1 MKETTSLNIA
11 LKEWA
16 VTARAL
22 RENRQIILLRKG
34 GIMEAIG
41 GFQMEHDQ
49 FLLFPTYLHQ
59 NEKMLKPDVH
69 PWYEPATVEPK
80 EIRID
85 IACEVTDILRL
96 KTREQMNSID
106 EFHIWTDP
114 LIDMRFNYKPQN
126 PLHLLIVRAYQLVEA
141 VTIDNTPAYA
151 GCKSW
156 VPLSEAISTVAVT
169 PTMSDSA
176 FNSAREKV
184 LAGLYS
190 GS

>member
-34 GIMEAIG
+34 GIMEAVG

-59 NEKMLKPDVH
+59 NEKMLKADVH
-69 PWYEPATVEPK
+69 PWYEPATVEPAK
-80 EIRID
+80 IRID
-85 IACEVTDILRL
+85 TACEVTDIIRL
-96 KTREQMNSID
+96 KTREQMKSID
-106 EFHIWTDP
+106 EFHIWTNP

-126 PLHLLIVRAYQLVEA
+126 PLYLLIVRAYRLLEPVI
-141 VTIDNTPAYA
+141 IDNTPAYA

-156 VPLSEAISTVAVT
+156 VPLSEAISTGGAT
-169 PTMSDSA
+169 PTMGDPV
-176 FNSAREKV
+176 FNGIREKI
-184 LAGLYS
+184 LTGLYA
-190 GS
+190 GG